1 MESEYG
7 IKLFNNVYI
16 TWYISKWQRHWNMAP
31 VFNEYD
37 FQCYDLHIV

>member
-16 TWYISKWQRHWNMAP
+16 TWYISKWQCHWNMAP